1 MRILP
6 VLDLLGGCVVRGVAG
21 QRDEYRPVESQLVD
35 GAEPRDV
42 AQALRTKFGFTE
54 FYVADLDAILHDQP
68 ALDMYRRLVDA
79 GLSLMVD
86 CGLRD
91 LDRAETVLDAGA
103 RAVIA
108 GLETLPDPRFLK
120 ELINRFGPERVIFSL
135 DLQQGQPL
143 GDVSGWNSPDP
154 LGIATEAVENG
165 VVRMIVLDL
174 AGVGVGEGVPTSSLC
189 RQLRTN
195 CPHLEI
201 ITGGGVR
208 TIEDIHELAEIR
220 VDAVLVASSLHDGR
234 ITPSDVAN
242 L

>member
-21 QRDEYRPVESQLVD
+21 QRDEYRPVESQLVE

-42 AQALRTKFGFTE
+42 ANVLRETFGFTE

-68 ALDMYRRLVDA
+68 ALDTYRRLVDA
-79 GLSLMVD
+79 GLTLMVD

-91 LDRAETVLDAGA
+91 LGRATAVLDSGA
-103 RAVIA
+103 DAIIA
-108 GLETLPDPRFLK
+108 GLETLPDPRFLQD
-120 ELINRFGPERVIFSL
+120 LVNRFGPERVIFSL

-143 GDVSGWNSPDP
+143 GEVSGWESPDP
-154 LGIATEAVENG
+154 LGIATEAVGNG
-165 VVRMIVLDL
+165 VARMIVLDL
-174 AGVGVGEGVPTSSLC
+174 AGVGIGKGVPTSSLC

-195 CPHLEI
+195 YANLEI

-208 TIEDIHELAEIR
+208 TIDDIRELAKIG
-220 VDAVLVASSLHDGR
+220 VNGVLVASSLHDGR
-234 ITPSDVAN
+234 ISSDDVAN